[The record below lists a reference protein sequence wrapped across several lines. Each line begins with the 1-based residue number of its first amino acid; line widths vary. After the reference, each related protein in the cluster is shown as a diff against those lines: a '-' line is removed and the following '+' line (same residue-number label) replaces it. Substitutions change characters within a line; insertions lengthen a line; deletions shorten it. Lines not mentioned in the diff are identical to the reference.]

1 MKGKAKAKNLASLKA
16 PKNPHKIRT
25 SMNHVGGHPTLKS
38 PRMKKGGRKGARKR
52 STRKV

>member
-1 MKGKAKAKNLASLKA
+1 MKGKAKTKNLSVLKA
-16 PKNPHKIRT
+16 PKNPHKIKA
-25 SMNHVGGHPTLKS
+25 SMNHVGGWPKLAS